1 MQRGSTFVAPIIMT
15 KIQVILFFTKINKLT
30 STQQQSVLNIVTEE
44 YCRRFNCKKSD
55 LQIQLY
61 NGSSKLGDK
70 YDIIL
75 AIDSERKMIN
85 EGSLRNDLRKA
96 IANKLSMIIPRTL
109 NFRGQIATKDGN
121 IDETPN
127 ETLKS
132 NNTTDGDPK
141 DDPKQE
147 MLARIK
153 NYVAEDPKISFD
165 MLQIPDATRKTIE
178 QSLKR
183 IELEGEVFDEWGLYA
198 IMPNPVCA
206 LSLYGTP
213 GSGKTMAADAIADH
227 LKKKIIR
234 ADYAE
239 IESKYHGEG
248 PKNVDAIF
256 RAAEEQDAILFIDE
270 ADSLLSKRLTNVTQG
285 SEQAINSMRA
295 QILICLERFHGV
307 VIFATNLVVNYDK
320 AFLSRLI
327 SIEFPFPDAELREK
341 IWRAHLLPTAS
352 SKVKLKIPLADD
364 IDFKALAK
372 NYEICGRVI
381 RNVVVN
387 ACVEARANSEEL
399 LTQTRLLVALN
410 DEIERAKKLSEA
422 QDHTDTHSDNRTGI
436 QNISP
441 EGKKALVNAVKKI
454 INNTEN
460 TIFENE

>member
-1 MQRGSTFVAPIIMT
+1 MRREATFVAPIIMT
-15 KIQVILFFTKINKLT
+15 KIQVILLFTKINNLT
-30 STQQQSVLNIVTEE
+30 PTQQQSVLNIVTEE

-55 LQIQLY
+55 LQVQLY
-61 NGSSKLGDK
+61 NGKSKLDDK

-75 AIDSERKMIN
+75 AIDSERKMID
-85 EGSLRNDLRKA
+85 EGLLRKDLRRA
-96 IANKLSMIIPRTL
+96 VANKLSMLIPREL
-109 NFRGQIATKDGN
+109 NFCGQIATKDGN
-121 IDETPN
+121 IDESPN
-127 ETLKS
+127 SGKAPDGDSEDEQETL
-132 NNTTDGDPK
+132 
-141 DDPKQE
+141 
-147 MLARIK
+147 ARTK
-153 NYVAEDPKISFD
+153 NYVAEEAKISFD
-165 MLQIPDATRKTIE
+165 MLQIPDATHKVIE

-183 IELEGEVFDEWGLYA
+183 IELEREVFDEWGLYA

-341 IWRAHLLPTAS
+341 IWRAHLLPTAG

-364 IDFKALAK
+364 IDFKALAQ

-422 QDHTDTHSDNRTGI
+422 QDHTDTRSDNRTGI

-441 EGKKALVNAVKKI
+441 EGREALVNAVKKM
-454 INNTEN
+454 INNAESTDSKN
-460 TIFENE
+460 K